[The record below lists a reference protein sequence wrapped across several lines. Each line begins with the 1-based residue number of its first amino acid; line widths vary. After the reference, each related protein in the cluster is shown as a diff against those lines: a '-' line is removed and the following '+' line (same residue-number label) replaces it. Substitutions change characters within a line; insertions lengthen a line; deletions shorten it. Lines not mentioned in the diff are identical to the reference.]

1 MRFLHP
7 ESPRLPARRT
17 PASAQPPRGGS
28 VPSSVCLDGMAVCRR
43 SFEMSPSRSPDDA
56 VAFVFPWRPGAVLRR
71 HSWMRP
77 QTEPFQSPSGFAP
90 PPVARL
96 PRPPARSGTPA
107 PRAQPRRTAERANRR
122 RDSSCAAFGCDLCF
136 RDCCTD
142 CERRA
147 AARARIA
154 RDRASGQPFE
164 RAAAARRR
172 RTTPPAERAP
182 SRVEPVATR
191 DGAQKARSMAGCSG
205 RLGGDDGA
213 PVAKPSRCT

>member
-71 HSWMRP
+71 PSWMRP
-77 QTEPFQSPSGFAP
+77 LTEPFQSPSGLARRPLRACRARPPVPGRP
-90 PPVARL
+90 PPEPSLNAQ
-96 PRPPARSGTPA
+96 RSGPTGGV
-107 PRAQPRRTAERANRR
+107 T
-122 RDSSCAAFGCDLCF
+122 
-136 RDCCTD
+136 
-142 CERRA
+142 
-147 AARARIA
+147 ARALRWGGI
-154 RDRASGQPFE
+154 RVFGIVDRLLTSRGRSPFL

-191 DGAQKARSMAGCSG
+191 DGAQKARSMAGGSG